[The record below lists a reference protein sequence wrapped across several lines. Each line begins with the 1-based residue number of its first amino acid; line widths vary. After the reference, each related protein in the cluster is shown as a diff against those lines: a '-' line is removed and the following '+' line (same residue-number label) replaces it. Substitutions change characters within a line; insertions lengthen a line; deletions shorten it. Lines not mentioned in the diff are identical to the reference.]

1 MRRKSSLEHNQQ
13 TPANLPRTVYVC
25 ETEENLDNL
34 FESEGLLTDS
44 LQSKSILE
52 NEIIHNNECTGFLIS
67 SYSISCTFKPTKISK
82 YMDFPLLYNER
93 HTSPIQYTNNIN
105 GMASLVDAIRKI
117 PVKYNT
123 LGQYRILFATCSCK
137 VVDRKE
143 RKNLMIKHRKKQY
156 YKVME
161 LSCNFL
167 ELITST
173 SCSSI

>member
-1 MRRKSSLEHNQQ
+1 MKD
-13 TPANLPRTVYVC
+13 TT
-25 ETEENLDNL
+25 
-34 FESEGLLTDS
+34 
-44 LQSKSILE
+44 
-52 NEIIHNNECTGFLIS
+52 
-67 SYSISCTFKPTKISK
+67 
-82 YMDFPLLYNER
+82 
-93 HTSPIQYTNNIN
+93 PIQYTNYIN

-123 LGQYRILFATCSCK
+123 LGQYRLLFATCSCK

-143 RKNLMIKHRKKQY
+143 RKNLMIKQRKKQY

>member
-1 MRRKSSLEHNQQ
+1 MRHSS
-13 TPANLPRTVYVC
+13 PV
-25 ETEENLDNL
+25 
-34 FESEGLLTDS
+34 
-44 LQSKSILE
+44 
-52 NEIIHNNECTGFLIS
+52 
-67 SYSISCTFKPTKISK
+67 
-82 YMDFPLLYNER
+82 
-93 HTSPIQYTNNIN
+93 QYTKNID
-105 GMASLVDAIRKI
+105 GTASPVDAIRKI
-117 PVKYNT
+117 LEKYNN
-123 LGQYRILFATCSCK
+123 LRQLRILFATCSCK